1 MNRNPDQAGAK
12 RPLAQDS
19 FGKRMPPLPKGRWRR
34 ACEPTEGYGA
44 ERRESLSN
52 SESPSHGA
60 CGRRAA
66 TAPFRQG
73 GQLARLCVGILAPA
87 LLLAAL
93 VWFLR
98 GGHLI
103 CVFHELTGYY
113 CPGCGSGRALRALL
127 HGSFAEAFGYNALFL
142 LLGVPCGVLLVREYL
157 RFVFPGLGLRKAA
170 LPAWCGPAA
179 LALILL
185 FWLLRNLPGFAFLA
199 P

>member
-1 MNRNPDQAGAK
+1 MNGDPKKAPPPGELSGRFAAGL
-12 RPLAQDS
+12 RGPAQ
-19 FGKRMPPLPKGRWRR
+19 KP
-34 ACEPTEGYGA
+34 
-44 ERRESLSN
+44 
-52 SESPSHGA
+52 SPSRPDG
-60 CGRRAA
+60 RAA
-66 TAPFRQG
+66 SPG
-73 GQLARLCVGILAPA
+73 GRGRAARLFVGVLAPA

-142 LLGVPCGVLLVREYL
+142 LLGVPCGVLLGWEYL